1 VNTGTVALIGLACS
15 LLGVVI
21 SYAVFSHN
29 SKKDTRDE
37 GKSVGTM
44 LTEIGYIKSN
54 TDEIKAEQREL
65 RKTNT
70 EFIGRLTA
78 VEASAKHA
86 HKRIDR
92 IEGRE
97 GHE

>member
-1 VNTGTVALIGLACS
+1 VIGLACS

-21 SYAVFSHN
+21 SYAAFSHN

-78 VEASAKHA
+78 VEASAKQA